1 MLNNRTIVRKN
12 DGFSLFWDLTVGNVT
27 PSPSWL
33 ERKNRLK
40 FMLRTLFYFRSSIQ
54 YLNEISNL
62 KNIEGILSNQPSLP
76 IKIHRPYLTKNFP
89 MSSRITT
96 IVNHYKIC
104 EEILPPEMFDLYTV
118 GDSVNLY
125 KCDDPESHSF
135 SIDLLSIDNLN
146 KEGEMTILLRDFD
159 GEPLAKLTF
168 SFIKID
174 NELCFFVG
182 GIQGTKLDGSYDRIK
197 NITKACH
204 GTFPKK
210 MLIES
215 LVFLGKQLE
224 IKNILMA
231 GNKSHI
237 YNNWRYRKRLKFMH
251 ADYDEL
257 WQSIGAT
264 EKADVYTTPC
274 FIPRKSLSD
283 IPSKKRSEYRKRFQ
297 LLDSIEEAIA
307 LHFEKDGND
316 QREQGGTCYS
326 LYDKHEA

>member
-1 MLNNRTIVRKN
+1 M
-12 DGFSLFWDLTVGNVT
+12 F
-27 PSPSWL
+27 
-33 ERKNRLK
+33 
-40 FMLRTLFYFRSSIQ
+40 RTLFCFRSSIQ

-62 KNIEGILSNQPSLP
+62 KNIESILSNHPSLP

-89 MSSRITT
+89 MRSRIDT
-96 IVNHYKIC
+96 IINHYKIC
-104 EEILPPEMFDLYTV
+104 DELLPQEMFNLYTV
-118 GDSVNLY
+118 GERINLFKY
-125 KCDDPESHSF
+125 DDPESHAF

-146 KEGEMTILLRDFD
+146 KEGEMTILLSDFD
-159 GEPLAKLTF
+159 GESLAKLTL

-182 GIQGTKLDGSYDRIK
+182 GIQGTKLDRSNDRIK
-197 NITKACH
+197 NITKTCH
-204 GTFPKK
+204 GIFPKK
-210 MLIES
+210 MLLES
-215 LVFLGKQLE
+215 LVFLGKQLG
-224 IKNILMA
+224 IKKILMA

-237 YNNWRYRKRLKFMH
+237 YNNWRYKKRLKFMH

-257 WQSIGAT
+257 WLSIGAT

-283 IPSKKRSEYRKRFQ
+283 IPSKKRSEYKKRFQ

-307 LHFEKDGND
+307 LHFEKNGNAKKD
-316 QREQGGTCYS
+316 QGGTGSS